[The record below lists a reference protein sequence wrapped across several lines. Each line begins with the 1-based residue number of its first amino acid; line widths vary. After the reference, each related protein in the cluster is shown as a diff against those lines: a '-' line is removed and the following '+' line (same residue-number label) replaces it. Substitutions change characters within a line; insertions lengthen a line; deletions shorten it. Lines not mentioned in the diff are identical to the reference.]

1 MCKIAVAKN
10 RKFATARGISIE
22 RASAIGLPV
31 SIDSARAN
39 FSRSRS
45 IMARI
50 LYTLFVA
57 ALPDPLPDDP
67 LPLVESWLKE
77 AAAVARNA
85 TAMTLATVTPE
96 GQATARMVIC
106 RGFDVRAGWL
116 VFYTDRASDKGRDLE
131 IVQGDVAV
139 LPAGTGHQCLWHS
152 PDLVVIGAYP
162 KTGRYDL
169 CRGSRGE
176 HTKALKTIPG
186 VPLPETDP
194 VFGKEGPLLRLW
206 QP

>member
-1 MCKIAVAKN
+1 MPASKPAEPEALM
-10 RKFATARGISIE
+10 FADDGSVPNNATLPFLVYRGAIDLTGTPDPEQVIERVFRGNGWGNMWRNGIFAYVHYHSMIHEGMGVARG
-22 RASAIGLPV
+22 RA
-31 SIDSARAN
+31 R
-39 FSRSRS
+39 
-45 IMARI
+45 
-50 LYTLFVA
+50 
-57 ALPDPLPDDP
+57 
-67 LPLVESWLKE
+67 
-77 AAAVARNA
+77 
-85 TAMTLATVTPE
+85 
-96 GQATARMVIC
+96 
-106 RGFDVRAGWL
+106 VRFGGN
-116 VFYTDRASDKGRDLE
+116 KGRDME

-176 HTKALKTIPG
+176 HSKAVKSIPR